1 MKNIGGRP
9 IKFTNSVL
17 EDIIYGIAQGFT
29 LKASCKF
36 AGVSYSTLAWWLA
49 KGKQAKQSNI
59 KNKYSD
65 VLERINQATYA
76 EKIKH
81 RNNFFLTFKP
91 RDFRYGWRNPMPLR
105 TRQKISAFWQK
116 RKLKFICGN
125 QL

>member
-9 IKFTNSVL
+9 IKFTDSVL
-17 EDIIYGIAQGFT
+17 EDILYGIAQGFT

-36 AGVSYSTLAWWLA
+36 ASVSYSTLAWWLA

-65 VLERINQATYA
+65 VLERINQAKHA

-81 RNNFFLTFKP
+81 RNIFF
-91 RDFRYGWRNPMPLR
+91 
-105 TRQKISAFWQK
+105 
-116 RKLKFICGN
+116 
-125 QL
+125 